1 MVHPPPV
8 SKKDE
13 VKNFRASLKS
23 GTKPRGKKMMFV
35 IVGAILLYVVY
46 EGISAIVNA
55 PEGWEDDDG
64 FHIGKRQ

>member
-1 MVHPPPV
+1 
-8 SKKDE
+8 
-13 VKNFRASLKS
+13 
-23 GTKPRGKKMMFV
+23 MMFV

-46 EGISAIVNA
+46 EGVSAIVNA